1 MRTRAKLGE
10 MCAQFLLDERS
21 AHYKNWL
28 ASVEA
33 RDFQMEDLWLKI
45 SRPDFCNNDHGVVVK
60 FLGDDLEAIAS
71 QMALS
76 EKVQFFSKNY
86 YNEEHDR
93 WLWEEIDESEA
104 DYYSMALIDG
114 KYWCFAPSYW
124 SLVPQCPIVSFEE
137 AEDIET
143 RLLARA
149 S

>member
-1 MRTRAKLGE
+1 MRKKAELGC
-10 MCAQFLLDERS
+10 MCAQFLLDEQPAR
-21 AHYKNWL
+21 YRNWL
-28 ASVEA
+28 ASIEA
-33 RDFQMEDLWLKI
+33 RGFQMEDLWLRI
-45 SRPDFCNNDHGVVVK
+45 SCPDFCRTDHGVVVK

-86 YNEEHDR
+86 YNEEYDR

-114 KYWCFAPSYW
+114 KYWCFAPSYL
-124 SLVPQCPIVSFEE
+124 SMIPQCEVISFEE
-137 AEDIET
+137 AEEIENK
-143 RLLARA
+143 LLARA